1 MPGVCG
7 AAPADGG
14 VAGAVGSTGTTGNR
28 EVASSVMGANRVVA
42 SEAALEA
49 GAHGLAGPLGPAA
62 GGWCGGAG
70 ATGGGGMIGAD

>member
-1 MPGVCG
+1 M
-7 AAPADGG
+7 
-14 VAGAVGSTGTTGNR
+14 
-28 EVASSVMGANRVVA
+28 MGANRVVA